1 MKMIMTTKMIMK
13 MMKMI
18 MMLTIYTM
26 MMMMIMTLTAM
37 PNPYPGTLCRVTWW
51 NSQAI
56 RSPP

>member
-1 MKMIMTTKMIMK
+1 MMVIRRRRMRTTTMIVTTMYRIVFTR
-13 MMKMI
+13 
-18 MMLTIYTM
+18 LEEV
-26 MMMMIMTLTAM
+26 LTAM